1 MQEIVSFNEG
11 LASPKDAESFISWG
25 ADEEL
30 YGKLMLAEGRKFDLL
45 VAELAKLKGADRLE
59 QLVRAGWFLTNDDK
73 TYLRAE
79 MFVLRD
85 GVRTTCSDWFL
96 NLDLANCAVR
106 VNKQSK
112 MLYTKL
118 TPKLVEL
125 TDEDE
130 LI

>member
-11 LASPKDAESFISWG
+11 LASPKDAESYISWG

-30 YGKLMLAEGRKFDLL
+30 FGKLMLAEGRKFDLL
-45 VAELAKLKGADRLE
+45 VAKLAKLKGADRLV
-59 QLVRAGWFLTNDDK
+59 QLVRDEWFLTNDDK

-79 MFVLRD
+79 MFILRD
-85 GVRTTCSDWFL
+85 GIKVTCSDWFL
-96 NLDLANCAVR
+96 NLDLNNCKVR
-106 VNKQSK
+106 VNKPGK
-112 MLYTKL
+112 MLYVKL